1 MGYLKTF
8 DLAMKDYLTT
18 GVQLDQVL
26 YSHVDTALRLRA
38 TNLSSGRSV
47 FPFVSYYTVLVEAT
61 KERRNMAWMQRGRS
75 IVFKGA
81 YNEDVL
87 MRRTIPV
94 DIHYQVDIWSNNR
107 EELNER
113 MYNLLWHI
121 SDTGTM
127 TVDVSENMVQQKY
140 HLFLKDQLDNT
151 DIQSEFETGR
161 IYRHTMNIIVQAE
174 LPHEDW
180 IKTVLT
186 INKTIEILKQ
196 TDPWP

>member
-1 MGYLKTF
+1 
-8 DLAMKDYLTT
+8 
-18 GVQLDQVL
+18 
-26 YSHVDTALRLRA
+26 
-38 TNLSSGRSV
+38 
-47 FPFVSYYTVLVEAT
+47 
-61 KERRNMAWMQRGRS
+61 
-75 IVFKGA
+75 
-81 YNEDVL
+81 